1 VALPQTANAAQLMQA
16 GAAHGDAELDH
27 SALVRTL
34 ERMAN
39 HTVMPD

>member
-1 VALPQTANAAQLMQA
+1 MQS

-34 ERMAN
+34 ERMAK